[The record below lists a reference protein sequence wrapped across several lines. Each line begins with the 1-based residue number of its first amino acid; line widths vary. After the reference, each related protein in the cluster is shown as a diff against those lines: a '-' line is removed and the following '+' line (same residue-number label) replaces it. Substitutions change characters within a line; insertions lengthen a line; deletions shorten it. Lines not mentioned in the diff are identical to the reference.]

1 MGQTNW
7 YSRRPGVW
15 GGPVLGL
22 IAALAFGI
30 GFQAQPARA
39 QETPP
44 AREFPQAQSY
54 RVFISMA
61 AKTAAGIVPVQAQS
75 ELDQVLALTNAERA
89 KVGCGAL
96 SINNT
101 LAVVAQAHAVD
112 MAENDFFDHDS
123 LNGASPFDRM
133 RAAGYSFS
141 SAAENIA
148 AGYSTPASV
157 MNGWM
162 NSSGHR
168 ANILNCS
175 YTEIGIGFYKLAS
188 DTGDINYVWYWV
200 QDFGRP

>member
-1 MGQTNW
+1 MGQSNR

-15 GGPVLGL
+15 DGPVLGL
-22 IAALAFGI
+22 IAALIVGFS
-30 GFQAQPARA
+30 FQAQPVRA

-44 AREFPQAQSY
+44 MREFPQAQSF

-61 AKTAAGIVPVQAQS
+61 AKTAAGTNPIQAQS
-75 ELDQVLALTNAERA
+75 ELDQVLALTNSERTA
-89 KVGCGAL
+89 NGCGAL

-112 MAENDFFDHDS
+112 MAENDFFDHNS
-123 LNGASPFDRM
+123 LNGQSPFDRM

-157 MNGWM
+157 VAGWM
-162 NSSGHR
+162 NSAGHR

-175 YTEIGIGFYKLAS
+175 YTEIGIGYYRLNS

>member
-1 MGQTNW
+1 MGQMNW

-22 IAALAFGI
+22 IAALALGI
-30 GFQAQPARA
+30 GFQAQPAWA

-44 AREFPQAQSY
+44 AREFPQAQPY
-54 RVFISMA
+54 RVFISMT
-61 AKTAAGIVPVQAQS
+61 AKTAAAIVPVQAQS

-96 SINNT
+96 KINNT
-101 LAVVAQAHAVD
+101 LAIVAQAHAID
-112 MAENDFFDHDS
+112 MAENDFFDHNS

-133 RAAGYSFS
+133 QAAGYNFS

-148 AGYSTPASV
+148 AGYSTPATV
-157 MNGWM
+157 MDGWM
-162 NSSGHR
+162 NSAGHR
-168 ANILNCS
+168 SNILNCN
-175 YTEIGIGFYKLAS
+175 YTEIGIGFYRLAN
-188 DTGDINYVWYWV
+188 DTGDVNYVWYWV

>member
-1 MGQTNW
+1 MGQSNR

-22 IAALAFGI
+22 IAALIVGFS
-30 GFQAQPARA
+30 FQAQPVRA

-44 AREFPQAQSY
+44 MREFPQAQSF

-61 AKTAAGIVPVQAQS
+61 AKTAAGTNPIQAQS
-75 ELDQVLALTNAERA
+75 ELDQVLALTNSERA
-89 KVGCGAL
+89 ANGCGAL

-112 MAENDFFDHDS
+112 MAENDFFDHNS
-123 LNGASPFDRM
+123 LNGQSPFDRM

-157 MNGWM
+157 VAGWM
-162 NSSGHR
+162 NSAGHR

-175 YTEIGIGFYKLAS
+175 FTEIGIGYYRLNS